1 MDQGKIPDGGTP
13 DGEAR
18 PGRRARPGGGYV
30 VVWFPS
36 PLRRGRVN
44 GGRLDPAPD
53 ALGRDGERADV
64 HAERRQGVLD
74 RVGDGGGPGDGPAL
88 ADALGPEGHEGRGEE
103 PSGDALGRRAIAPG
117 SPRTSSPA
125 AAAPRTSSSA
135 MTRRTAR
142 GAASRRAA
150 RGA

>member
-1 MDQGKIPDGGTP
+1 MDQGKSPDGGTP

-88 ADALGPEGHEGRGEE
+88 ADALGPEGREGRGVLEAVHLDGGHVGGGGLQIVHEGRGEE
-103 PSGDALGRRAIAPG
+103 LSLLVVAELLEKG
-117 SPRTSSPA
+117 
-125 AAAPRTSSSA
+125 
-135 MTRRTAR
+135 
-142 GAASRRAA
+142 
-150 RGA
+150 